1 LYEAP
6 HGITLK
12 RFIPNWKTHLQM
24 WNYYTVYEVYRQV
37 ETWKLY
43 ERAACRMQN
52 FQINIFLN
60 ESDELECMIAK
71 QIMMHS

>member
-1 LYEAP
+1 MNQLVIFVYEAP

-43 ERAACRMQN
+43 ERAACRLQ
-52 FQINIFLN
+52 
-60 ESDELECMIAK
+60 SYAK
-71 QIMMHS
+71 FSNKYFF